1 MKISVDDKEVF
12 VLSETQKNV
21 LKNEIPSA
29 KLDED
34 LKRRLHWVLDHKYQ
48 RAFVKM
54 KKEWDKKLELNGV
67 ESIPVDKDAYAQLV
81 FSQPNYKDRDAR
93 DKDDP
98 TLVVSK

>member
-1 MKISVDDKEVF
+1 MKVSVNDVELF
-12 VLSETQKNV
+12 TLTATQKKV
-21 LKNEIPSA
+21 LENEIPSA

-54 KKEWDKKLELNGV
+54 KQEWDVKLAANGV

-81 FSQPNYKDRDAR
+81 FEQTNYKDRDAR
-93 DKDDP
+93 DAEMEVP
-98 TLVVSK
+98 Q